1 VTKDNIIE
9 NLKYE
14 EKVLSDIN
22 VDSRYY
28 TFILS
33 LLGDKYRNIEK
44 IKRVG
49 LANIIKMIN
58 KALKENIISD
68 DVFNINILS
77 NIIKEEYRQM
87 LLNNFYCIDL
97 DTQFQ
102 MLNIKD
108 LYTINEQIVD
118 KFDNASL
125 KNINDQYFGSYP
137 LYLLELTAADK
148 LKKKKE
154 KKNIFK

>member
-1 VTKDNIIE
+1 
-9 NLKYE
+9 
-14 EKVLSDIN
+14 
-22 VDSRYY
+22 
-28 TFILS
+28 
-33 LLGDKYRNIEK
+33 
-44 IKRVG
+44 
-49 LANIIKMIN
+49 
-58 KALKENIISD
+58 
-68 DVFNINILS
+68 
-77 NIIKEEYRQM
+77 M